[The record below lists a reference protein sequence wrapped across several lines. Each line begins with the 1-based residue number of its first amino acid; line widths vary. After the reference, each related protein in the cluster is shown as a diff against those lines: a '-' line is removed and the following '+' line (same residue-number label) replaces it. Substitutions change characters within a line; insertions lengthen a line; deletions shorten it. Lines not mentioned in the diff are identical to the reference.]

1 MTYNINKE
9 LLEMAKNK
17 DAFKFDLKNYKAST
31 LQELESYKSTD
42 EAKNL
47 ANIAINTILLVGNN
61 KGFET
66 IEKQVKATAVKN
78 KKTEIAE
85 LENAVTEANEA
96 KIEEELGDILF
107 SCTNLSRFLKKDSE
121 KALTFAIN
129 KFIIRFSGV
138 EALIE
143 KEGKT
148 FSQLSQAE
156 LDEYWERV
164 KSNSVN

>member
-9 LLEMAKNK
+9 LLEIAKNK

-61 KGFET
+61 KGFEI

-78 KKTEIAE
+78 KNTEIAE
-85 LENAVTEANEA
+85 LEKVLGNIQNTLENDIFTKANVRVILRAVGSLMELQN
-96 KIEEELGDILF
+96 KNFRQELGAQI
-107 SCTNLSRFLKKDSE
+107 
-121 KALTFAIN
+121 KARLAAM
-129 KFIIRFSGV
+129 
-138 EALIE
+138 E
-143 KEGKT
+143 
-148 FSQLSQAE
+148 
-156 LDEYWERV
+156 
-164 KSNSVN
+164 

>member
-42 EAKNL
+42 ETKNL

-78 KKTEIAE
+78 KNTEIAE
-85 LENAVTEANEA
+85 LEKVLGNIQNTLENDIFTKANVRVILRAVGSLMELQN
-96 KIEEELGDILF
+96 KNFRQELGAQI
-107 SCTNLSRFLKKDSE
+107 
-121 KALTFAIN
+121 KARL
-129 KFIIRFSGV
+129 
-138 EALIE
+138 
-143 KEGKT
+143 
-148 FSQLSQAE
+148 AE
-156 LDEYWERV
+156 ME
-164 KSNSVN
+164 

>member
-9 LLEMAKNK
+9 LLEIAKNK

-61 KGFET
+61 KGFEI

-78 KKTEIAE
+78 KNTEIAE
-85 LENAVTEANEA
+85 LEKVLGNIQNTLENDIFTKANVRVILRAVGSLMELQN
-96 KIEEELGDILF
+96 KNFRQELGAQI
-107 SCTNLSRFLKKDSE
+107 
-121 KALTFAIN
+121 KARLA
-129 KFIIRFSGV
+129 
-138 EALIE
+138 EIE
-143 KEGKT
+143 
-148 FSQLSQAE
+148 
-156 LDEYWERV
+156 
-164 KSNSVN
+164 

>member
-9 LLEMAKNK
+9 LLEIANNK

-78 KKTEIAE
+78 KNTEIAE
-85 LENAVTEANEA
+85 LEKVLGNIQNTLENDIFTKANVRVILRTA
-96 KIEEELGDILF
+96 GSLMELQNKNFRQELAAQI
-107 SCTNLSRFLKKDSE
+107 
-121 KALTFAIN
+121 KARL
-129 KFIIRFSGV
+129 
-138 EALIE
+138 
-143 KEGKT
+143 
-148 FSQLSQAE
+148 AE
-156 LDEYWERV
+156 ME
-164 KSNSVN
+164 

>member
-9 LLEMAKNK
+9 LLEIATNK
-17 DAFKFDLKNYKAST
+17 DAFKFDLKKYKAST

-78 KKTEIAE
+78 KNTEIAE
-85 LENAVTEANEA
+85 LEKVLGNIQNTLENDIFTKANVRVILRAAGSLMELRN
-96 KIEEELGDILF
+96 KNFRQELGAQI
-107 SCTNLSRFLKKDSE
+107 
-121 KALTFAIN
+121 KARL
-129 KFIIRFSGV
+129 
-138 EALIE
+138 
-143 KEGKT
+143 
-148 FSQLSQAE
+148 AE
-156 LDEYWERV
+156 M
-164 KSNSVN
+164 K